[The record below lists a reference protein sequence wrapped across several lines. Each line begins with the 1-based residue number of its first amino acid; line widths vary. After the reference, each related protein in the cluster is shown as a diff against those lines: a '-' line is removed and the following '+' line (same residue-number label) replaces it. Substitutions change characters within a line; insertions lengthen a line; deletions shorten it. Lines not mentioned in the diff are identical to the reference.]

1 MQAFLFSISPV
12 LILGDQA
19 TQIRTSYLRC
29 DKKDPHEFT
38 KSEIEKKMKKT
49 HMNEENLK
57 ESSARKRLPIKR

>member
-38 KSEIEKKMKKT
+38 NFI
-49 HMNEENLK
+49 
-57 ESSARKRLPIKR
+57 